1 MSTNRFS
8 LRGRR
13 ASAQSGS
20 PPVKRAVASGRGR
33 PRLRYAREHAVA
45 LALIGLLLLVALP
58 PVLVRPSG
66 ELELIATG
74 VLTVLACVLVA
85 CICGESRRR

>member
-1 MSTNRFS
+1 MSTER
-8 LRGRR
+8 LRSRDKRTGT
-13 ASAQSGS
+13 QSGS

-33 PRLRYAREHAVA
+33 PRLRYAREHAAA

-66 ELELIATG
+66 EVELIATG
-74 VLTVLACVLVA
+74 VLTLLACVLVVF
-85 CICGESRRR
+85 ICGESRRR